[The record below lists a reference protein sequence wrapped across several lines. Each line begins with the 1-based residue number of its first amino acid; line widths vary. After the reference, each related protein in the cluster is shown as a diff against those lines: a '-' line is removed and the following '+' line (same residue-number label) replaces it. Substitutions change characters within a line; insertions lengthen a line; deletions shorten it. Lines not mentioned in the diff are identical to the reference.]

1 MEFYYHEIEND
12 VLIISADGGLNKQ
25 TAGQF
30 VEEIGALVDGGVKKI
45 IIDCSKLNFIT
56 SYGIGV
62 ILRLHK
68 KLRSAGGDIKI
79 AAVPSKIIEVL
90 NVMKLTKIFD
100 IYPDVN
106 RARLEFRP
114 KDA

>member
-25 TAGQF
+25 TANQF
-30 VEEIGALVDGGVKKI
+30 VEEISALVDGGVKKI
-45 IIDCSKLNFIT
+45 IIDCSKLSFIT

-62 ILRLHK
+62 LLRIHK
-68 KLRSAGGDIKI
+68 KLKAAGGDVKI
-79 AAVPSKIIEVL
+79 AGVHSRIIEVMDI
-90 NVMKLTKIFD
+90 MKLTKIFSV
-100 IYPDVN
+100 YPDVN

>member
-1 MEFYYHEIEND
+1 MEFYYHEMEND

-25 TAGQF
+25 TASKF
-30 VEEIGALVDGGVKKI
+30 VDDVGKLVDGGIKKI

-56 SYGIGV
+56 SYGIG
-62 ILRLHK
+62 ILLRIHK
-68 KLRSAGGDIKI
+68 KLRAAGGDVKI
-79 AAVPSKIIEVL
+79 AAVPSRIIEVL
-90 NVMKLTKIFD
+90 NIMKLTRIFS

>member
-1 MEFYYHEIEND
+1 MEFYYHELEND
-12 VLIISADGGLNKQ
+12 VLIIAADGGLNKQ

-30 VEEIGALVDGGVKKI
+30 VEEVGSLVDKGVKKM
-45 IIDCSKLNFIT
+45 IIDCSNLNFIT
-56 SYGIGV
+56 SYGVGV
-62 ILRLHK
+62 LLRLHK
-68 KLRSAGGDIKI
+68 KLKGAGGDIKI
-79 AAVPSKIIEVL
+79 AGVHSRIIEVL
-90 NVMKLTKIFD
+90 QIMKLTKIFD